1 MKSETREEEK
11 EGEGRIFDFRR
22 IEMERD
28 GAGGGAREKSRALFG
43 SLLEEMSDR
52 SWLQKATARILS
64 GRWFWVDITCPTGA
78 NETPGRQKSRR
89 QAVRKSS

>member
-1 MKSETREEEK
+1 
-11 EGEGRIFDFRR
+11 
-22 IEMERD
+22 MERD
-28 GAGGGAREKSRALFG
+28 GAGGGAREKLRALFG